1 MVLSNWALSFL
12 AVLAVLSLA
21 QTVCLALLA
30 LDARRTQREL
40 TVLGRQISRDLSPMI
55 DDLSRI
61 ARNAAEVSE
70 RGLVQVQR
78 LDAAI
83 GDAAQTLD
91 DIVGTTRQV
100 VLPVA
105 GRLAA
110 VTAGYRA
117 FRTGRSLFRRFLG

>member
-1 MVLSNWALSFL
+1 MVLSNWALFFL
-12 AVLAVLSLA
+12 AVIAVLSLA
-21 QTVCLALLA
+21 QTACLVLLA

-40 TVLGRQISRDLSPMI
+40 AVLGKQISRDLSPMI
-55 DDLSRI
+55 DDLTRI

-83 GDAAQTLD
+83 GDAASTLD
-91 DIVGTTRQV
+91 EIVGTTRQV

-105 GRLAA
+105 GKLAA
-110 VTAGYRA
+110 VAAGYRA
-117 FRTGRSLFRRFLG
+117 FQTGRGLVRRFLR

>member
-1 MVLSNWALSFL
+1 MVLSNWALFFL
-12 AVLAVLSLA
+12 AVLAFLSVA
-21 QTVCLALLA
+21 QTVSLVLLA
-30 LDARRTQREL
+30 RDARRTQHEL
-40 TVLGRQISRDLSPMI
+40 TVLGKQISRDLSPMI
-55 DDLSRI
+55 DDLTRI

-91 DIVGTTRQV
+91 DIVGATRQV

-117 FRTGRSLFRRFLG
+117 FKTGRGLFRRFFS

>member
-1 MVLSNWALSFL
+1 VVLSNWALFFL
-12 AVLAVLSLA
+12 AVIAVLSLA
-21 QTVCLALLA
+21 QTVSLVLLA
-30 LDARRTQREL
+30 RDARRTQHEL
-40 TVLGRQISRDLSPMI
+40 TVLGKQISRDLTPMI
-55 DDLSRI
+55 DDLARI
-61 ARNAAEVSE
+61 ARNAAEVSD

-83 GDAAQTLD
+83 GEAARTLD
-91 DIVGTTRQV
+91 DIVGATRQV

-117 FRTGRSLFRRFLG
+117 FKTGRSLFRRFLG

>member
-1 MVLSNWALSFL
+1 MVLSNWALFFL
-12 AVLAVLSLA
+12 AVIAALSVA
-21 QTVCLALLA
+21 QTVTLVLLA
-30 LDARRTQREL
+30 KSGLRTQREL
-40 TVLGRQISRDLSPMI
+40 AVLGKQISRDLTPMI
-55 DDLSRI
+55 DDLTRI
-61 ARNAAEVSE
+61 ARNAAEVSD

-83 GDAAQTLD
+83 GDAARTLD
-91 DIVGTTRQV
+91 DIMGATRQV

-117 FRTGRSLFRRFLG
+117 FKTGRSLFRRFLG

>member
-1 MVLSNWALSFL
+1 MVLSNWALFFL
-12 AVLAVLSLA
+12 FLIAALSLA
-21 QTVCLALLA
+21 QTACLILLA
-30 LDARRTQREL
+30 RSGLRTQREL
-40 TVLGRQISRDLSPMI
+40 AVLGKQISRDLTPMI
-55 DDLSRI
+55 DDLTHI
-61 ARNAAEVSE
+61 ARNAAEVSD

-83 GDAAQTLD
+83 GDAARTLD

-110 VTAGYRA
+110 VTAGYRM
-117 FRTGRSLFRRFLG
+117 FKTGRVLFRRFLR

>member
-1 MVLSNWALSFL
+1 MVLSNWALFFL
-12 AVLAVLSLA
+12 AVIAVLSLA
-21 QTVCLALLA
+21 QTVSLLLLA
-30 LDARRTQREL
+30 RDARRTQHEL
-40 TVLGRQISRDLSPMI
+40 TLLGKQITRDLTPMI

-61 ARNAAEVSE
+61 ARNAAEVSD

-83 GDAAQTLD
+83 GDAARTLD
-91 DIVGTTRQV
+91 EIVGTTRQV

-117 FRTGRSLFRRFLG
+117 FRTGRSLFRRLLG

>member
-1 MVLSNWALSFL
+1 MVLSNWALFFL
-12 AVLAVLSLA
+12 ALIAALSVA
-21 QTVCLALLA
+21 QTVTLILLA
-30 LDARRTQREL
+30 KSGLRTQREL
-40 TVLGRQISRDLSPMI
+40 AVLGKQISRDLSPMI
-55 DDLSRI
+55 DDLTRI
-61 ARNAAEVSE
+61 ARNAAEVSD

-83 GDAAQTLD
+83 GDAARTLD
-91 DIVGTTRQV
+91 DIMGTTRQV

-117 FRTGRSLFRRFLG
+117 FKTGRSIVRRFLG

>member
-1 MVLSNWALSFL
+1 MILSNWALFFL
-12 AVLAVLSLA
+12 FVIAALSVA
-21 QTVCLALLA
+21 QTVTLVLLA
-30 LDARRTQREL
+30 KSGLRTQREL
-40 TVLGRQISRDLSPMI
+40 TVLGKQITRDLSPMI
-55 DDLSRI
+55 EDLGRI
-61 ARNAAEVSE
+61 ARNAAEVSD
-70 RGLVQVQR
+70 RGLAQVQR

-83 GDAAQTLD
+83 GDAARTLD

-117 FRTGRSLFRRFLG
+117 YKTGRSLFRRFLG

>member
-1 MVLSNWALSFL
+1 MILSNWALFFL
-12 AVLAVLSLA
+12 FVIAALSVA
-21 QTVCLALLA
+21 QTVTLVLLA
-30 LDARRTQREL
+30 KSGLRTQREL
-40 TVLGRQISRDLSPMI
+40 TVLGKQITRDLSPMI
-55 DDLSRI
+55 EDLGRI
-61 ARNAAEVSE
+61 ARNAAEVSD

-78 LDAAI
+78 LDAAL
-83 GDAAQTLD
+83 GDAARTLD

-117 FRTGRSLFRRFLG
+117 YKTGRSLFRRFLG

>member
-1 MVLSNWALSFL
+1 MVLSNWALFLL
-12 AVLAVLSLA
+12 AVIAVLSLA
-21 QTVCLALLA
+21 QTVSLVLLA
-30 LDARRTQREL
+30 LDARRTSREL
-40 TVLGRQISRDLSPMI
+40 AVLGKQISRDLTPMI
-55 DDLSRI
+55 DDLTRI

-83 GDAAQTLD
+83 GDAAHTLD
-91 DIVGTTRQV
+91 EIVGTTRQV

-117 FRTGRSLFRRFLG
+117 FKAGRSLFRRFLG

>member
-1 MVLSNWALSFL
+1 M
-12 AVLAVLSLA
+12 
-21 QTVCLALLA
+21 
-30 LDARRTQREL
+30 
-40 TVLGRQISRDLSPMI
+40 LGKQISRDLTPMI
-55 DDLSRI
+55 DDLTRI
-61 ARNAAEVSE
+61 ARNAAEVSD

-83 GDAAQTLD
+83 GDAARTLD
-91 DIVGTTRQV
+91 EIVGATRQV

-117 FRTGRSLFRRFLG
+117 FKTGRSLFRRFLG

>member
-1 MVLSNWALSFL
+1 MVLSNWALFFL
-12 AVLAVLSLA
+12 ALIAALSVA
-21 QTVCLALLA
+21 QTVTLVLLA
-30 LDARRTQREL
+30 KSGLRTQREL
-40 TVLGRQISRDLSPMI
+40 TVLGKQISRDLTPMI
-55 DDLSRI
+55 DDLTRI
-61 ARNAAEVSE
+61 ARNAAEVSD

-83 GDAAQTLD
+83 GDAARTLD
-91 DIVGTTRQV
+91 DIVGATRQV

-117 FRTGRSLFRRFLG
+117 FKTGRSLFRRFLG